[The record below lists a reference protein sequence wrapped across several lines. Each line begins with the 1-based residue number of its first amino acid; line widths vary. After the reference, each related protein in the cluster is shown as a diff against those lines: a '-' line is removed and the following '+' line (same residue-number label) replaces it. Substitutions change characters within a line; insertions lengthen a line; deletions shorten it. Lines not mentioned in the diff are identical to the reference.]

1 MFKLDSHTHLTA
13 MLQFM
18 ENGDLGQAMQRDRK
32 GVLSW
37 YKR

>member
-1 MFKLDSHTHLTA
+1 MTLSA